1 MAILNG
7 LVIALTTI
15 FSVSCAAKIAYLAV
29 SAMTKDDFSFK
40 KFIGQVKNLLAA
52 LIIAL
57 TAGSAAVYTI
67 IRFYF

>member
-40 KFIGQVKNLLAA
+40 KFIGQITNLLAA

-57 TAGSAAVYTI
+57 AAGSTAIYAI
-67 IRFYF
+67 IQFYF